1 MSTVLEQA
9 LEELKAMPA
18 EAQESIAQ
26 DLLDLIRSERKWDKL
41 FADPR
46 SDRVFEQMST
56 EVRAENAAG
65 KAIAADPSF
74 WRNPLRAAQ

>member
-26 DLLDLIRSERKWDKL
+26 DLLDLIRSERKWNKL

-46 SDRVFEQMST
+46 SDKVFERMAK
-56 EVRAENAAG
+56 EVRTEIELG
-65 KAIAADPSF
+65 SVVDGDPSN
-74 WRNPLRAAQ
+74 RRSYSES